1 MARAEAMRARVARAR
16 PAGGKRTMNSAAPA
30 RVAWIMP
37 TAIAL
42 AVIPL
47 VAGRIVATPLG
58 VPHPPFVGDLA
69 PDADPL
75 LAVSV
80 ACFAAAVALAPRLL
94 SARAAWFAAGAC
106 VLALVLRLV
115 LAAGGGG
122 RGGAGIA
129 AWWKVFDPARSY
141 EAPNEY
147 LPALGALRWG
157 PRFLLDRF
165 AETVPAL
172 PVHAAG
178 HPPGMLLALDA
189 LGIESP
195 GGMAA
200 LCIGVGA
207 LGVPLAYLL
216 GRQVLDE
223 PRARLAALLLAFAP
237 GALLFG
243 ATSADAVYLTL
254 GLLAAWPLAA
264 RSWRARSA
272 GAVALAVSSLFAWS
286 LLAVGPWAALLAW
299 RREGLRAALAL
310 SALCGVVLAA
320 FYAALYAGTGFDP
333 IGTLRA
339 TEDVYRAGI
348 AAVRPYWYW
357 LLGSPAAFLLVLGLP
372 ISWYALRALAAGRTL
387 AVAIFAVLAF
397 AAVMGFTK
405 AETERIWLF
414 FAPFVCLAAA
424 SGPAADVPL
433 RPLLALLAVQALAYE
448 FAFDTIW

>member
-1 MARAEAMRARVARAR
+1 MAQAEATRRVTIIPAAVRARWI
-16 PAGGKRTMNSAAPA
+16 TAAA
-30 RVAWIMP
+30 V
-37 TAIAL
+37 AL
-42 AVIPL
+42 ALVPL
-47 VAGRIVATPLG
+47 VWGRLADTPLG
-58 VPHPPFVGDLA
+58 VPHPPFVGNLDWH
-69 PDADPL
+69 ADPL
-75 LAVSV
+75 LVVSIL
-80 ACFAAAVALAPRLL
+80 CFAAGVAVAPRLL
-94 SARAAWFAAGAC
+94 AARAAVFVAGT
-106 VLALVLRLV
+106 LALTLVLRLA

-147 LPALGALRWG
+147 LPALGALHWG
-157 PRFLLDRF
+157 PRYFLDRF

-178 HPPGMLLALDA
+178 HPPGMLLTLDA
-189 LGIESP
+189 LGISSP

-207 LGVPLAYLL
+207 LGVPLTYLL

-223 PRARLAALLLAFAP
+223 SRARLAALLLAFAP

-243 ATSADAVYLTL
+243 VTSADAAYLTV
-254 GLLAAWPLAA
+254 GLLAAWPLAS
-264 RSWRARSA
+264 RSWPARGA
-272 GAVALAVSSLFAWS
+272 GAAALAVGSLFAWS
-286 LLAVGPWAALLAW
+286 LLAVGAWAAIVAL
-299 RREGLRAALAL
+299 RREGWRAALTL
-310 SALCGVVLAA
+310 CALCGAALIA
-320 FYAALYAGTGFDP
+320 FYALLYGVTGFDP
-333 IGTLRA
+333 VGTLRA

-348 AAVRPYWYW
+348 ASVRPYTYW

-372 ISWYALRALAAGRTL
+372 ISWYALRGLADGRTL
-387 AVAIFAVLAF
+387 AIAIFSVLAF

-424 SGPAADVPL
+424 APASSARL
-433 RPLLALLAVQALAYE
+433 RPLLAFLAVQALVYE